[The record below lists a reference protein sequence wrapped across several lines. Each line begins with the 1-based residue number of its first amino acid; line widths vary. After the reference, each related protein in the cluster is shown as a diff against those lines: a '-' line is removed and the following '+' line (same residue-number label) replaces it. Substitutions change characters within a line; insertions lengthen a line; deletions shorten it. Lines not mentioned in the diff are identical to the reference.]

1 MTVTG
6 PTSMI
11 KLLTL
16 SLAAGATFLAGCATT
31 ISDESKYKP
40 LIHGAEKSPYSAP
53 SPPAYARST
62 SASERALSERVRANI
77 PDSSLAEVL
86 NQTLPTFAIQVEDG
100 FVNLRKRISVAA
112 NNITLEAYL
121 AYLGA
126 RSGYDFQIDSRAAIP
141 TIKVG
146 SVAHRTWNLSGI
158 AHNRKSTTTVGGQDD
173 EGGGAPQQNAGGGT
187 TSGSSSSA
195 KRTTE
200 MIITN
205 EDDEWETTIAQLRAI
220 LQTDG
225 EGSNATV
232 SAIRSV
238 GMVHAYGPP
247 TLIRAADRWVKDI
260 IDATGTQVHLAM
272 TIHEVTLNET
282 KAAGIQWNLLTD
294 GLFNGG
300 QGLVG
305 AGVEAL
311 FPVTANVPNAGVLNI
326 ATSLAIRDDSLT
338 ALLNFLNQF
347 GKVTLLTQPNITVS
361 NGRSATLSSGEE
373 FSFIESVVVNT
384 SAQGTATI
392 TPVLA
397 RILVGVEFSVT
408 PRVRD
413 DGKILLDIVPVVS
426 SLQSFQEFSVGDS
439 TFQTPRIALNEL
451 ATQVV
456 VSPGQTVH
464 VGGLITDRIS
474 ETINRLPLAQR
485 GFLDRLFRAET
496 NALER
501 RELVLTIT
509 ARTA

>member
-1 MTVTG
+1 MTSPDMNMTRIAIASVVAIT
-6 PTSMI
+6 T
-11 KLLTL
+11 LLT
-16 SLAAGATFLAGCATT
+16 GCATT
-31 ISDESKYKP
+31 ISDENKYKP
-40 LIHGAEKSPYSAP
+40 LVHGPEKSPYMPP

-62 SASERALSERVRANI
+62 SPADVVSSQRVRANI
-77 PDSSLAEVL
+77 PDSSLAEVIT
-86 NQTLPTFAIQVEDG
+86 QTLPGFAIQVEDG
-100 FVNLRKRISVAA
+100 FVDLRKRMSIAA
-112 NNITLEAYL
+112 NNITVEAYL
-121 AYLGA
+121 TYLGA
-126 RSGYDFQIDSRAAIP
+126 RSGYDFQIDARSAVP
-141 TIKVG
+141 TVKIA

-158 AHNRKSTTTVGGQDD
+158 AHNRKTTTTVGGQSDD
-173 EGGGAPQQNAGGGT
+173 QGGGGAQQNAGGGT

-195 KRTTE
+195 QRSTE
-200 MIITN
+200 MVITN

-220 LQTDG
+220 LQTDA

-247 TLIRAADRWVKDI
+247 TLVRAADRWIKDI
-260 IDATGTQVHLAM
+260 IHSTGTQVHLAM
-272 TIHEVTLNET
+272 SIHEVTLTET
-282 KAAGIQWNLLTD
+282 KAAGIQWNLLSD

-300 QGLVG
+300 QGLIGV
-305 AGVEAL
+305 GVEAIL
-311 FPVTANVPNAGVLNI
+311 PSASTVSNPGALNI
-326 ATSLAIRDDSLT
+326 ATSLAVRDDSLT

-347 GKVTLLTQPNITVS
+347 GKVTLLTQPNLTVS

-426 SLQSFQEFSVGDS
+426 SLQNFQEFSVGDS

-451 ATQVV
+451 ATQIV

-474 ETINRLPLAQR
+474 ETINRLPLAER

-496 NALER
+496 NSVER

>member
-1 MTVTG
+1 MTRTATV
-6 PTSMI
+6 
-11 KLLTL
+11 L
-16 SLAAGATFLAGCATT
+16 LAAIATFLTGCATT
-31 ISDESKYKP
+31 ISDEHKYKP
-40 LIHGAEKSPYSAP
+40 LIHGAEKSPYTPP

-62 SASERALSERVRANI
+62 SPTELAYSQRVVANI
-77 PDSSLAEVL
+77 PDSSLAEVI
-86 NQTLPTFAIQVEDG
+86 NRTLPTFAVQVEDG
-100 FVNLRKRISVAA
+100 FVDLRKRISVAA
-112 NNITLEAYL
+112 NNITLDAYL
-121 AYLGA
+121 SYLGA
-126 RSGYDFQIDSRAAIP
+126 RSGYDFQVDPRASVP
-141 TIKVG
+141 TIKIA
-146 SVAHRTWNLSGI
+146 SIAHRTWNLSGI
-158 AHNRKSTTTVGGQDD
+158 AHNRKTTTTVGGQDD
-173 EGGGAPQQNAGGGT
+173 ENGGGAPQQNAGGGT

-195 KRTTE
+195 KRSTE

-205 EDDEWETTIAQLRAI
+205 DDDEWETTIAQLRAI

-225 EGSNATV
+225 EGSNASV

-238 GMVHAYGPP
+238 GIVHAYGPP
-247 TLIRAADRWVKDI
+247 TLVRAADRWIKDI
-260 IDATGTQVHLAM
+260 IESTGTQVHLAM
-272 TIHEVTLNET
+272 TIHEVTLSET

-305 AGVEAL
+305 AGLEAIL
-311 FPVTANVPNAGVLNI
+311 PTASTVANPGVLNI
-326 ATSLAIRDDSLT
+326 STSLSIRDDSLT

-361 NGRSATLSSGEE
+361 NGRAATLSSGEE

-408 PRVRD
+408 PRVRG

-456 VSPGQTVH
+456 VNPGQTVH

-474 ETINRLPLAQR
+474 ETINRLPLSQR

-496 NALER
+496 NGVER